1 MARGPRGERRPD
13 DPAAAAVMTVRLAT
27 GEISES
33 LDESA
38 TLKDPAAVELGRRG
52 GLKGGFARA
61 ASLSSEQR
69 HAIAKKAARKRWGS
83 DGGPSEDRE

>member
-13 DPAAAAVMTVRLAT
+13 DPAAAAVMTVRIAA

-38 TLKDPAAVELGRRG
+38 TTKDPAAVALGRRG
-52 GLKGGFARA
+52 GLRGGKARA
-61 ASLSSEQR
+61 AALTASER
-69 HAIAKKAARKRWGS
+69 KAIASAAAHARWRGK
-83 DGGPSEDRE
+83 GKE